1 MNSKDSKGTMVI
13 TPETKL
19 ENFLI
24 SSEFKIMYPEDR
36 KDWCSS

>member
-1 MNSKDSKGTMVI
+1 MKMAGMQMVI

-36 KDWCSS
+36 KG